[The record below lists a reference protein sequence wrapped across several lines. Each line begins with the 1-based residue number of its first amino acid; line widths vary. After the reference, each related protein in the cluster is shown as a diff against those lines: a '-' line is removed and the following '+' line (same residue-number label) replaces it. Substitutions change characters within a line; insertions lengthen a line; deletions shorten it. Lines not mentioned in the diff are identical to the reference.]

1 MRDHERPGNWFYSIC
16 GYRLGDWHEYN
27 IQKKLHF
34 SDRVRL
40 RAGKCIT
47 KYFLSLYKLTD
58 QVPMES
64 GPSDSDYPTDTDNN
78 TSSSE
83 TTAYASSSTDSSCSS
98 NNTSSSETTT
108 DATSTTDS
116 SRSSNTAS
124 SGTTA
129 SEDSSVIFLKT
140 VIRNTDPERT
150 NFSQVEYGVDD
161 DNYRY
166 VGPLQ

>member
-16 GYRLGDWHEYN
+16 GYRLGDWREYN

-34 SDRVRL
+34 SNRVRL
-40 RAGKCIT
+40 RAGKCII
-47 KYFLSLYKLTD
+47 KYFLSLYELTN
-58 QVPMES
+58 QVPMETGS
-64 GPSDSDYPTDTDNN
+64 SDSDFPTDTDNN

-83 TTAYASSSTDSSCSS
+83 TTTDAISTTDSSCSS
-98 NNTSSSETTT
+98 N
-108 DATSTTDS
+108 
-116 SRSSNTAS
+116 TAS
-124 SGTTA
+124 DSTASCGTTA
-129 SEDSSVIFLKT
+129 SEDSNVIFLKT

>member
-40 RAGKCIT
+40 RAGKCII
-47 KYFLSLYKLTD
+47 KYFLSLYKLTN
-58 QVPMES
+58 QVPMET
-64 GPSDSDYPTDTDNN
+64 GPSDSDYPTDTNNN

-83 TTAYASSSTDSSCSS
+83 TTTDAISSTDSSCSS

-116 SRSSNTAS
+116 SCSSNTAS
-124 SGTTA
+124 CGTTA